1 MAPLILRCF
10 ALSLFGCKSVGKLT
24 FRFSFGICVG
34 NPVHNMTL
42 DHSAKKGTHLNI
54 LLTGG
59 KMFYLQPT
67 NDAGTATA
75 RMRSF
80 FFFEETINLH
90 FMILLF
96 LFSFYFLTNAFFWY
110 SSTFNPLGSFS
121 RTPIFSQEHMNCA
134 CSKKCFLKRLS
145 KSHITVRIKWLFS
158 YWG

>member
-42 DHSAKKGTHLNI
+42 DHCAKKGTHLNI

-80 FFFEETINLH
+80 FFEETINLH

-96 LFSFYFLTNAFFWY
+96 LFSFYFLTNAFFFHIRVL
-110 SSTFNPLGSFS
+110 SIRSDPFQELQF
-121 RTPIFSQEHMNCA
+121 FSQEHMGQFLQGGKNGRLM
-134 CSKKCFLKRLS
+134 SFFFLKVEPPCDQ
-145 KSHITVRIKWLFS
+145 T
-158 YWG
+158 

>member
-10 ALSLFGCKSVGKLT
+10 ALSLFGWKSVGKLT
-24 FRFSFGICVG
+24 FLFSFGICVG
-34 NPVHNMTL
+34 NPVHNMNL
-42 DHSAKKGTHLNI
+42 DHCAKKGTHLNI

-80 FFFEETINLH
+80 FFEETINLH

-96 LFSFYFLTNAFFWY
+96 LFSFYFLTNVFFFIFGY
-110 SSTFNPLGSFS
+110 FQSEVSENSRSREFSTRVSFNFLARP
-121 RTPIFSQEHMNCA
+121 REMIF
-134 CSKKCFLKRLS
+134 
-145 KSHITVRIKWLFS
+145 
-158 YWG
+158 

>member
-75 RMRSF
+75 RKRSF
-80 FFFEETINLH
+80 
-90 FMILLF
+90 
-96 LFSFYFLTNAFFWY
+96 
-110 SSTFNPLGSFS
+110 
-121 RTPIFSQEHMNCA
+121 
-134 CSKKCFLKRLS
+134 FLKRL
-145 KSHITVRIKWLFS
+145 
-158 YWG
+158 